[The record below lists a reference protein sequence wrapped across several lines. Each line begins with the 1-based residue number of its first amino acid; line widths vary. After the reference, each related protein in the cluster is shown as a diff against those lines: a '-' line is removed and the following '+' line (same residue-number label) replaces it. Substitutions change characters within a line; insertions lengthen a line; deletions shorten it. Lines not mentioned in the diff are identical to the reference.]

1 MTTHAEVAAR
11 LVDAGLD
18 TDTAEQVATELAPP
32 DPPPAGHVAR
42 EGTNPDPTDPTEA
55 DMRAYALKLFK
66 LDP

>member
-42 EGTNPDPTDPTEA
+42 EGANPDPTEA